1 MASGKAVTTLINRKT
16 GECTQ
21 KINYYDLIFDEEDG
35 YMMWHNW
42 NRVTK
47 FLRKKLPD
55 CFTFADRG
63 RIDLL
68 REYIAKDSQLL
79 VHKVNKRIRPLN
91 FESLQR
97 TLKLKPTQLRVFLK
111 KCKENKVLKEV
122 VLDGIKYFALNP
134 IYGIAGKRINLTT
147 FIIFQEEFIAD
158 NDFPRWVIHKFMGQI
173 KEISPNLS
181 IIN

>member
-1 MASGKAVTTLINRKT
+1 
-16 GECTQ
+16 
-21 KINYYDLIFDEEDG
+21 
-35 YMMWHNW
+35 
-42 NRVTK
+42 
-47 FLRKKLPD
+47 
-55 CFTFADRG
+55 
-63 RIDLL
+63 
-68 REYIAKDSQLL
+68 
-79 VHKVNKRIRPLN
+79 
-91 FESLQR
+91 
-97 TLKLKPTQLRVFLK
+97 VFLK